1 MKFCDKLYV
10 GFQRERYNRDDTPR
24 VLGFAVPYGTTK
36 AEQKRMETVDRW
48 SNKKV
53 VTIYRRN

>member
-10 GFQRERYNRDDTPR
+10 GFQRERYSTADVPR

-36 AEQKRMETVDRW
+36 ATRCERESKT
-48 SNKKV
+48 N
-53 VTIYRRN
+53 

>member
-10 GFQRERYNRDDTPR
+10 GFQRERYSSADVPR

-36 AEQKRMETVDRW
+36 AEQKTNRHSKRLG
-48 SNKKV
+48 
-53 VTIYRRN
+53 